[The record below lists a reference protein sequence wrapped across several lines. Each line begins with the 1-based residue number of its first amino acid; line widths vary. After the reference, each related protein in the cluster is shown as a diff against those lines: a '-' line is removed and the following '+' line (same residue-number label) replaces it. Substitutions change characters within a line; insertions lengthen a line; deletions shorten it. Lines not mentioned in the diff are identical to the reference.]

1 MLVQRGIFSVA
12 GTAAVRLHCN
22 LAKGLRGAP
31 ITEDTK
37 LKIKLIIA
45 TTMFLLSGSMVLAQ
59 NAGTGTTTSPGDSA
73 VSPARGNPVGATSGG
88 DVRPSPGA
96 GVNSGAL
103 NNGTTGDTIGTGP
116 GTTNRPA
123 DSLGPTS
130 SGGGRKQ

>member
-22 LAKGLRGAP
+22 LAKALRGAP

-59 NAGTGTTTSPGDSA
+59 NAGTGTTTSPGIPRSRRRGAIPLVPLQA
-73 VSPARGNPVGATSGG
+73 VMSVRAQAPALIVAH
-88 DVRPSPGA
+88 
-96 GVNSGAL
+96 
-103 NNGTTGDTIGTGP
+103 
-116 GTTNRPA
+116 
-123 DSLGPTS
+123 
-130 SGGGRKQ
+130 